1 VLGIDNCQSLA
12 KCAAQSHFS
21 TAQNAECVT
30 CNNSAVDS
38 KIAEGATC
46 ARAVIDTQAGEG
58 VTCGSTCAAP
68 APPEGAPAHSVQV
81 DFAPLDITQAL
92 ASDTFANN
100 LDAVAPRGTFDLA
113 VCFGFM
119 HHLPRTAWRHQVLGA
134 LIDACAQGG
143 FVAVSF
149 WQFANSEKLLAKA
162 QATTEQAKLALGV
175 SLGAS
180 QTGDFLLGWQDRTD
194 VWRYCH
200 NFSDAEIDALLA
212 AFAQVARPITR
223 FSADGKQGNLNKYIV
238 LQKL

>member
-1 VLGIDNCQSLA
+1 LA
-12 KCAAQSHFS
+12 KCAAQPHFS
-21 TAQNAECVT
+21 TPQNAECVT

-162 QATTEQAKLALGV
+162 QAATEQAKLALGV